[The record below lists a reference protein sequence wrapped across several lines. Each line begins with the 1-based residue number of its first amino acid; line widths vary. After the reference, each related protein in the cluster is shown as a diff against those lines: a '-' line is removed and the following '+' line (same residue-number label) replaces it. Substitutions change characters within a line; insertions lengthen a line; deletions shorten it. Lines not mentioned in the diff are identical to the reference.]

1 MDTKN
6 VIAAISLSAAV
17 IILYSLFFQPDPATI
32 KKNLAEQNK
41 IENNTD
47 TPSLDKNENFS
58 KLSRTDALKEN
69 DRIQFENG
77 SVVGSISLKGA
88 AIDDLTFKEYNVEL
102 NKNEKIILLN
112 PRNVEDGYLIESG
125 FVSTNKNIDIPDA
138 STVWEITGN
147 KRLTNNNPI
156 KLTWSNTQGITFE
169 KHISLDD
176 QFLFT
181 VKEKIINSSDKSY
194 NFYSY
199 GQIIRNE
206 IPEISGFYILHEGFL
221 SVLDDELI
229 EEDYDD
235 IQDKKF
241 TQIAQEG
248 FVAISDK
255 FWVTSVIP
263 PKGKEFKTTFDY
275 KNKFRANYISTK
287 GIEVKANSSI
297 EEKIQIIV
305 AAKRVN
311 VIDGYAENLDINKFD
326 LAIDWGF
333 MYFITKPLFFVLD
346 YFFKLL
352 GNYGLAIIAVTIC
365 IRLAFFPLANFSF
378 KSMGKMK
385 LLAPEMARL
394 KELHKD
400 DKMKLQ
406 QAMMALYKKEKV
418 NPMSGCLPI
427 LVQIPVFF
435 ALYKVLFVTIEMRHM
450 PFYGWIHDLSDR
462 DPTSLFNV
470 FGLIPWDPPSF
481 LLIGAWPI
489 IMGITMWIQQKLNP
503 TPPDPIQAKIFMF
516 FPSFF
521 NCNSCTI
528 SCRSCYL
535 LELQQH
541 LHNDTTIYCSKKND
555 YQNNINVIVKRRR
568 INKYPTQR
576 WPNS

>member
-1 MDTKN
+1 MDTRN

-41 IENNTD
+41 IENNED

-58 KLSRTDALKEN
+58 KLSRADALKEN

-88 AIDDLTFKEYNVEL
+88 AIDDLTFKEYNIEL
-102 NKNEKIILLN
+102 NRNEKITLLS

-138 STVWEITGN
+138 STVWEVSGN
-147 KRLTNNNPI
+147 NKLTNNNPV
-156 KLTWSNTQGITFE
+156 KLTWSNAQGITFE

-206 IPEISGFYILHEGFL
+206 LPEISGFYILHEGFL

-352 GNYGLAIIAVTIC
+352 GNYGLAIIAVTVC

-470 FGLIPWDPPSF
+470 FGLLPWDPPSF

-503 TPPDPIQAKIFMF
+503 TPPYPIQAKIFMF
-516 FPSFF
+516 FPVFLTVILAPFPAGLVIYWSF
-521 NCNSCTI
+521 
-528 SCRSCYL
+528 
-535 LELQQH
+535 
-541 LHNDTTIYCSKKND
+541 
-555 YQNNINVIVKRRR
+555 NNIFTMIQQYIV
-568 INKYPTQR
+568 QR
-576 WPNS
+576 KMTIKTT

>member
-1 MDTKN
+1 MESKN

-17 IILYSLFFQPDPATI
+17 IILYSLFFQPDPEVI
-32 KKNLAEQNK
+32 KQNLAEQKK
-41 IENNTD
+41 IESNTD
-47 TPSLDKNENFS
+47 TPSLDNNENS
-58 KLSRTDALKEN
+58 TKLLRKDALKQSN
-69 DRIQFENG
+69 RVQFENN
-77 SVVGSISLKGA
+77 SIIGSISLKGA

-102 NKNEKIILLN
+102 NGDDKVTLLN

-138 STVWEITGN
+138 STVWKVSGS
-147 KRLTNNNPI
+147 KKLTNNNPI
-156 KLTWSNTQGITFE
+156 KLTWSNSQGITFE
-169 KHISLDD
+169 KKISLDK
-176 QFLFT
+176 QFLFS
-181 VKEKIINSSDKSY
+181 VKEKIINKSNKSY

-199 GQIIRNE
+199 GQIIRNKL
-206 IPEISGFYILHEGFL
+206 PEISGFYILHEGFL
-221 SVLDDELI
+221 SVLDDQLI

-235 IQDKKF
+235 IQEKKF
-241 TQIAQEG
+241 SQTAQEG

-255 FWVTSVIP
+255 FWVTSLIP

-275 KNKFRANYISTK
+275 KNKFRANYISTS
-287 GIEVKANSSI
+287 GITVNANSSI
-297 EEKIQIIV
+297 EEEIQIIV

-311 VIDGYAENLDINKFD
+311 VIDGYAKNLNINKFD

-346 YFFKLL
+346 YFFRLL
-352 GNYGLAIIAVTIC
+352 GNYGLAIIAVTVC

-406 QAMMALYKKEKV
+406 QSMMALYKKEKV

-450 PFYGWIHDLSDR
+450 PFFGWIQDLSDR
-462 DPTSLFNV
+462 DPTSLFNL

-489 IMGITMWIQQKLNP
+489 IMGITMFIQQKLNP
-503 TPPDPIQAKIFMF
+503 APPDPIQAKIFMF
-516 FPSFF
+516 FPVFLTVILAPFPAGLVIYWSF
-521 NCNSCTI
+521 
-528 SCRSCYL
+528 
-535 LELQQH
+535 
-541 LHNDTTIYCSKKND
+541 
-555 YQNNINVIVKRRR
+555 NNIFTMIQQYIV
-568 INKYPTQR
+568 QR
-576 WPNS
+576 KMTIKTV

>member
-1 MDTKN
+1 MDTRN

-17 IILYSLFFQPDPATI
+17 IILYSLFFQPDPAVI
-32 KKNLAEQNK
+32 KQNLAEQKK
-41 IENNTD
+41 IENNAD
-47 TPSLDKNENFS
+47 TPSLDKNEDFS

-69 DRIQFENG
+69 ARIQFENS

-88 AIDDLTFKEYNVEL
+88 AIDDLTFKEYNIKL
-102 NKNEKIILLN
+102 NGSEQITLLS

-125 FVSTNKNIDIPDA
+125 FVSTNKNIDVPDS
-138 STVWEITGN
+138 STVWKVSGN
-147 KRLTNNNPI
+147 KKLTNNNPV
-156 KLTWSNTQGITFE
+156 KLTWSNSQDITFE
-169 KHISLDD
+169 KYISLDD

-199 GQIIRNE
+199 GQIIRNKL
-206 IPEISGFYILHEGFL
+206 PEISGFYILHEGFL
-221 SVLDDELI
+221 SVLDDQLI

-235 IQDKKF
+235 IQEKKF
-241 TQIAQEG
+241 SQIAQEG

-263 PKGKEFKTTFDY
+263 PKDKEFKITFDY
-275 KNKFRANYISTK
+275 KNKFRANYISTE

-297 EEKIQIIV
+297 EENIQIIV
-305 AAKRVN
+305 AAKRVK

-352 GNYGLAIIAVTIC
+352 GNYGLAIIAVTVC

-394 KELHKD
+394 KEIHKD

-462 DPTSLFNV
+462 DPTSVFNV
-470 FGLIPWDPPSF
+470 FGLLPWDPPSF

-489 IMGITMWIQQKLNP
+489 IMGITMFIQQKLNP

-516 FPSFF
+516 FPVFLTVILAPFPAGLVIYWSF
-521 NCNSCTI
+521 
-528 SCRSCYL
+528 
-535 LELQQH
+535 
-541 LHNDTTIYCSKKND
+541 
-555 YQNNINVIVKRRR
+555 NNIFTMIQQYIV
-568 INKYPTQR
+568 QR
-576 WPNS
+576 KMTIKTI

>member
-1 MDTKN
+1 MENKN

-17 IILYSLFFQPDPATI
+17 IILYSLFFQPDPEVI
-32 KKNLAEQNK
+32 KKNLAKQN
-41 IENNTD
+41 NGVSNTD
-47 TPSLDKNENFS
+47 TPSLEKNENFI
-58 KLSRTDALKEN
+58 KLYREEALKKNDRVKFEN
-69 DRIQFENG
+69 DNII
-77 SVVGSISLKGA
+77 GSISLKGA
-88 AIDDLTFKEYNVEL
+88 TIDDLTFKDYNVEL
-102 NKNEKIILLN
+102 NGNESVKLLN
-112 PRNVEDGYLIESG
+112 PRNVDDGYVIESG
-125 FVSTNKNIDIPDA
+125 FVTNNKNIDIPNA
-138 STVWEITGN
+138 STLWKISGN
-147 KRLTNNNPI
+147 NILKVNNPI
-156 KLTWSNTQGITFE
+156 KLSWSNNQGITFE

-181 VKEKIINSSDKSY
+181 IKEKIINKSDKSY

-206 IPEISGFYILHEGFL
+206 LPEISGFYILHEGFL

-235 IQDKKF
+235 IQEKKF

-248 FVAISDK
+248 FVGISDK
-255 FWVTSVIP
+255 YWITSIIP
-263 PKGKEFKTTFDY
+263 QKGKEFKTTFDY
-275 KNKFRANYISTK
+275 KNKFRANYISTQ
-287 GIEVKANSSI
+287 GVEVGPNSSF
-297 EEKIQIIV
+297 EEKIQIIT

-311 VIDGYAENLDINKFD
+311 IIDGYAEKLNINKFD
-326 LAIDWGF
+326 LVIDWGF
-333 MYFITKPLFFVLD
+333 MYFITKPLFFALD

-352 GNYGLAIIAVTIC
+352 GNYGLAIIAVTVC

-435 ALYKVLFVTIEMRHM
+435 AFYKILFVTLEMRHM
-450 PFYGWIHDLSDR
+450 PFYGWIKDLSDR
-462 DPTSLFNV
+462 DPTSIFNL

-489 IMGITMWIQQKLNP
+489 IMGITMFIQQKLNP

-516 FPSFF
+516 FPLFLTVILAPFAAGLVIYWSF
-521 NCNSCTI
+521 
-528 SCRSCYL
+528 
-535 LELQQH
+535 
-541 LHNDTTIYCSKKND
+541 
-555 YQNNINVIVKRRR
+555 NNIFTMIQQYIV
-568 INKYPTQR
+568 QR
-576 WPNS
+576 KMTIKTT

>member
-32 KKNLAEQNK
+32 KQNLAEQNK
-41 IENNTD
+41 IENNED

-58 KLSRTDALKEN
+58 KLSRADALKEN

-88 AIDDLTFKEYNVEL
+88 AIDDLTFKEYNIEL
-102 NKNEKIILLN
+102 NKNEKITLLS

-138 STVWEITGN
+138 STVWEVSGN
-147 KRLTNNNPI
+147 KRLTNNNPV

-206 IPEISGFYILHEGFL
+206 LPEISGFYILHEGFL

-235 IQDKKF
+235 IQEKKF

-470 FGLIPWDPPSF
+470 FGLLPWDPPSF

-489 IMGITMWIQQKLNP
+489 IMGITMFIQQKLNP

-516 FPSFF
+516 FPVFLTVILAPFPAGLVIYWSF
-521 NCNSCTI
+521 
-528 SCRSCYL
+528 
-535 LELQQH
+535 
-541 LHNDTTIYCSKKND
+541 
-555 YQNNINVIVKRRR
+555 NNIFTMIQQYIV
-568 INKYPTQR
+568 QR
-576 WPNS
+576 KMTIKTT

>member
-1 MDTKN
+1 MESKN

-17 IILYSLFFQPDPATI
+17 IILYSLFFQPDPQVI
-32 KKNLAEQNK
+32 KQNLAEQKK

-47 TPSLDKNENFS
+47 TPSLDKNENIT
-58 KLSRTDALKEN
+58 KLSRKDALKIN
-69 DRIQFENG
+69 DRIQFENR
-77 SVVGSISLKGA
+77 SIIGSISLKGA

-102 NKNEKIILLN
+102 NGNDKITLLS

-138 STVWEITGN
+138 STVWKVSGN
-147 KRLTNNNPI
+147 KRLTNNNPV
-156 KLTWSNTQGITFE
+156 KLIWSNTQGIIFE
-169 KHISLDD
+169 KYISLDD

-181 VKEKIINSSDKSY
+181 VKEKIINKSNKSY

-199 GQIIRNE
+199 GQIIRNKL
-206 IPEISGFYILHEGFL
+206 PEISGFYILHEGFL
-221 SVLDDELI
+221 SVLDDQLI

-235 IQDKKF
+235 IQEKKF
-241 TQIAQEG
+241 SQTAQEG

-255 FWVTSVIP
+255 FWVTSIIP

-352 GNYGLAIIAVTIC
+352 GNYGLAIIAVTVC

-394 KELHKD
+394 KEIHKD

-470 FGLIPWDPPSF
+470 FGLLPWDPPSF

-489 IMGITMWIQQKLNP
+489 IMGITMFIQQKLNP

-516 FPSFF
+516 FPVFLTVILAPFPAGLVIYWSF
-521 NCNSCTI
+521 
-528 SCRSCYL
+528 
-535 LELQQH
+535 
-541 LHNDTTIYCSKKND
+541 
-555 YQNNINVIVKRRR
+555 NNIFTMIQQYIV
-568 INKYPTQR
+568 QR
-576 WPNS
+576 KMTIKTI

>member
-1 MDTKN
+1 MDTRN

-41 IENNTD
+41 IENNED

-58 KLSRTDALKEN
+58 KLSRADALKEN

-88 AIDDLTFKEYNVEL
+88 AIDDLTFKEYNIEL
-102 NKNEKIILLN
+102 NRNEKITLLS

-138 STVWEITGN
+138 STVWEVSGN
-147 KRLTNNNPI
+147 NKLTNNNPV
-156 KLTWSNTQGITFE
+156 KLTWSNAQGITFE

-206 IPEISGFYILHEGFL
+206 LPEISGFYILHEGFL

-241 TQIAQEG
+241 TQIAQDG

-352 GNYGLAIIAVTIC
+352 GNYGLAIIAVTVC

-516 FPSFF
+516 FPVFLTVILAPFPAGLVIYWSF
-521 NCNSCTI
+521 
-528 SCRSCYL
+528 
-535 LELQQH
+535 
-541 LHNDTTIYCSKKND
+541 
-555 YQNNINVIVKRRR
+555 NNIFTMIQQYIV
-568 INKYPTQR
+568 QR
-576 WPNS
+576 KMTIKTT